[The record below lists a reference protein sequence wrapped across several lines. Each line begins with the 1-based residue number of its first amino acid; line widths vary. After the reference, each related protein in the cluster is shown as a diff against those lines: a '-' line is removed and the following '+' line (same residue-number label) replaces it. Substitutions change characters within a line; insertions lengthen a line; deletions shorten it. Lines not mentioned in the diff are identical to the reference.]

1 MRMKRCSCCFV
12 ASGPGVEK
20 PIGEAVLQV
29 DMMLGKE
36 RKVSVRGDAPNTQT
50 HTPGGGKK
58 EYKHARE

>member
-1 MRMKRCSCCFV
+1 
-12 ASGPGVEK
+12 
-20 PIGEAVLQV
+20 
-29 DMMLGKE
+29 MMLGKE